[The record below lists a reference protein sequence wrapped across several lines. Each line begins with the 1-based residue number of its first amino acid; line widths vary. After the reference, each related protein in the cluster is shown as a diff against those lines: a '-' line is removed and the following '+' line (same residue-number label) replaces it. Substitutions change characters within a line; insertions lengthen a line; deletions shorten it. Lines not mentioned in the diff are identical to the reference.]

1 MKHPFKGRLTFLL
14 PLFLFLLCVVSF
26 LSAAEKQRQVITG
39 TLVDITCATDP
50 KANFSKLRTEHSRRC
65 LLMPVCAESGYA
77 LLTEQGQVL
86 RFDTNGNA
94 LARRLIQ
101 KNSLN
106 QHWRVSVDGL
116 LEADQLNVQRI
127 KLLSAR

>member
-1 MKHPFKGRLTFLL
+1 MMQPFKDWLTFRLT
-14 PLFLFLLCVVSF
+14 LFLLCIVSF
-26 LSAAEKQRQVITG
+26 LSAAEKQRQVFTG

-50 KANFSKLRTEHSRRC
+50 KANLKKLRSEHSRKC

-77 LLTEQGQVL
+77 LLTDEDKVL
-86 RFDTNGNA
+86 RLDTNGNA

-101 KNSLN
+101 KDPRN
-106 QHWRVSVDGL
+106 QNWRVSVDGL

-127 KLLSAR
+127 RLSSAR